1 MPPLLIAPPLNLPQ
15 PFLVEVRTSCPRH
28 PSYKKKTIHD
38 HLYQSPS
45 HNNQNLQNVVQN
57 IITRSKNSQNPQILV
72 KVGRVLR
79 EGLRA
84 VGLF

>member
-15 PFLVEVRTSCPRH
+15 PFLVEVRASCPRH
-28 PSYKKKTIHD
+28 PSYKKKPI
-38 HLYQSPS
+38 QPS

-57 IITRSKNSQNPQILV
+57 IITRSKNSQNPQILL